1 MPRES
6 VSICLPIDYGGP
18 IDRPFE
24 PFPYSVLEGSV
35 IDRFYDVA
43 RRFSERLAI
52 QDLTCC
58 LTYSE
63 LTALI
68 NRIGAVTTA
77 VTAQSAGPVAILLK
91 SEARFPAAML
101 GVLAAGRGYVPLDA
115 DQPMARNQLIAQ
127 QAGAAAL
134 ISADDLADQAR
145 ALFSK
150 DVPVIDLQRVDQ
162 FPAIKTSHR
171 SKSDDVAYIA
181 YTSGS
186 TGVPKGVYRNHRSL
200 LHDILQFTN
209 TLHLNCEDRL
219 ALVFSP
225 SVVVATRNIYGALLN
240 GGSLHILPPH
250 DLGPAT
256 LGHKLRSDRI
266 TVFNAA
272 PTLFRHVAR
281 TLTSGE
287 RLDSVRIVKLST
299 DRSTWSDV
307 DEFRRVCPAEA
318 FLYVSLASSE
328 CTIHLHWFVDESVR
342 ATSAQLPVGRAIADR
357 NVTLIDDDGN
367 PVADGEVGEVVV
379 ASRYIASGYW
389 NAAELTRQA
398 FTIDPADPRIRIFR
412 TGDMGRWRHDGL
424 FEWVGRKDEQIK
436 LRGHR
441 IHPAEIENAFL
452 AFPEVADAA
461 VVVRGDANGLPR
473 SLAAYVMLRSNVQ
486 GLLPR
491 HFAAM
496 LQQRLPHYLVPWPIF
511 MIGDFPRLPSLKI
524 DRAALS
530 QLDASRMGQ
539 GSNAIEDAIV
549 VEVARVFEQ
558 VLEVTGATADDNLAS
573 LGGDSL
579 QAIDIAS
586 ELESRFGVIVSEETM
601 AGAHTIQ
608 DLARWIADQQRLLND
623 TDKDAHVRK
632 RPAQ

>member
-1 MPRES
+1 MPPEP
-6 VSICLPIDYGGP
+6 ICLPIDYGGP
-18 IDRPFE
+18 VDRPFE
-24 PFPYSVLEGSV
+24 LFPYSVLEGSV
-35 IDRFYDVA
+35 IDRFYAMA
-43 RRFSERLAI
+43 RRFSDRLAI
-52 QDLTCC
+52 QDLICC
-58 LTYSE
+58 LTYGE
-63 LTALI
+63 LAALVD
-68 NRIGAVTTA
+68 RIAAVTTA
-77 VTAQSAGPVAILLK
+77 ATGQSAGPVAILLK

-150 DVPVIDLQRVDQ
+150 DVPVVDLQCLDQ

-171 SKSDDVAYIA
+171 SKPDDVAYIA

-225 SVVVATRNIYGALLN
+225 SVVVAARNIYSALLN

-250 DLGPAT
+250 DLGPAA

-272 PTLFRHVAR
+272 PTLFRRVAR
-281 TLTSGE
+281 TLGPGE
-287 RLDSVRIVKLST
+287 RLDSVRIVKFST
-299 DRSTWSDV
+299 DRSSWSDV
-307 DEFRRVCPAEA
+307 DEFRRVCPSQS

-328 CTIHLHWFVDESVR
+328 CTIHLHWFVDESLR
-342 ATSAQLPVGRAIADR
+342 ANGAQLPVGRAIADR
-357 NVTLIDDDGN
+357 KVTLIDDDGN
-367 PVADGEVGEVVV
+367 PVVGDEIGEVVV

-389 NAAELTRQA
+389 NAPELTRQA
-398 FTIDPADPRIRIFR
+398 FTIDPADPNIRIFR
-412 TGDMGRWRHDGL
+412 TGDMGRWHPDGL

-441 IHPAEIENAFL
+441 IHPAEIENALL

-461 VVVRGDANGLPR
+461 VVVRRDADGAPR
-473 SLAAYVMLRSNVQ
+473 SLAAYVMVRPAAQ

-491 HFAAM
+491 HLAAM
-496 LQQRLPHYLVPWPIF
+496 LQRRLPHYLVPWPIF
-511 MIGDFPRLPSLKI
+511 IIGDFPRLPSLKI
-524 DRAALS
+524 DRPALAR
-530 QLDASRMGQ
+530 LDVSRMDQ
-539 GSNAIEDAIV
+539 GSEGIENPIIA
-549 VEVARVFEQ
+549 EVAKVFEQ
-558 VLEVTGATADDNLAS
+558 VLEVTGASADDNLAS

-579 QAIDIAS
+579 QAVDIAA
-586 ELESRFGVIVSEETM
+586 ELERRFGVIVSEETM
-601 AGAHTIQ
+601 ASAHTIQ
-608 DLARWIADQQRLLND
+608 DLALWIADQQRAPNN
-623 TDKDAHVRK
+623 TNQDAHVR
-632 RPAQ
+632 Q